1 MCGGRMTP
9 DVMWDLLSGDMPQ
22 TTMMATRDDE
32 SSLSS
37 SSEEGEEESEEDRD
51 LPSPPPS
58 SLSKSRV
65 VDWNN
70 LHFEHQRK
78 MQSQS
83 LLFPRFVFSFPPD
96 LDWFRSPRLLGVD
109 FEGCPPSLCQITCAK
124 GTLVGKVDDP
134 LLRSI
139 LWDERHTHFV
149 YGVHDLVMVANGVD
163 LQLLCQKKLGRSQP
177 PPLVESYNLFCADR
191 YKDEVGGMK
200 LSSSSFGCRGSHI
213 AA

>member
-1 MCGGRMTP
+1 
-9 DVMWDLLSGDMPQ
+9 
-22 TTMMATRDDE
+22 
-32 SSLSS
+32 
-37 SSEEGEEESEEDRD
+37 
-51 LPSPPPS
+51 
-58 SLSKSRV
+58 
-65 VDWNN
+65 
-70 LHFEHQRK
+70 

-83 LLFPRFVFSFPPD
+83 LLFPRFVFSFPSD

-109 FEGCPPSLCQITCAK
+109 FEGCPPSLCQITCAR
-124 GTLVGKVDDP
+124 GTLVGRVDDP

-191 YKDEVGGMK
+191 YKDEVGGRSFGRRGSSI
-200 LSSSSFGCRGSHI
+200 SSSQPPSLTCSKVRYVKDTSLHRRVNWAWSVKKQLLTDEMLEYASSDSLATLRLGMVVRRV
-213 AA
+213 